1 MRPDRR
7 FFTRV
12 VVAAAALALA
22 PLAAAH
28 AADDFPTRP
37 ITIIVPFPPGGSSD
51 IVMRVIAQK
60 AAEKLGQSI
69 IIENRP
75 GGAGNVAAVAIK
87 HAPPDGYL
95 MMMGH
100 AGTHAINATLYT
112 NLPFDPVKDFTPVAP
127 LTSFSNILMV
137 PKNSPA
143 KTMADLVALAK
154 SKPDGLSYGSQG
166 IGTSGH
172 LLGVLFAKEAG
183 IKLLHVPYR
192 GIAPAVTDAV
202 AGRVDLLFASY
213 ISAAGYIQSG
223 DLRMLANAGEKR
235 HPRIADV
242 PTTAEAGFPN
252 VHMTQWFG
260 LFAPANLPAPVLK
273 TLNDAF
279 VAAMQTDDVK
289 RKIEPQV
296 SELIPGPPEAL
307 AALVKRDIARLGQVV
322 RDSGAKV
329 SQ

>member
-1 MRPDRR
+1 MRLNRR
-7 FFTRV
+7 SFTRF
-12 VVAAAALALA
+12 VVAAVFAATASV
-22 PLAAAH
+22 AH
-28 AADDFPTRP
+28 AADEFPTRP

-60 AAEKLGQSI
+60 AAEKLAQSI

-143 KTMADLVALAK
+143 KTMADLAALAK

-166 IGTSGH
+166 VGTSGH

-202 AGRVDLLFASY
+202 AGRVDFLFSSY
-213 ISAAGYIQSG
+213 ISAAGHVQSG

-235 HPRIADV
+235 HARIPDV

-260 LFAPANLPAPVLK
+260 LFAPAGLPQPILK
-273 TLNDAF
+273 KLNDAF

-289 RKIEPQV
+289 HKIEPQV

-307 AALVKRDIARLGQVV
+307 AALVKRDLVRLGQVV
-322 RDSGAKV
+322 RASGAKV